1 MMKLG
6 NLIFAFFVLLILTGC
21 TEEERSNYLVV
32 ENDLPSGGPVID
44 ARDGKMAQSIHE
56 IEKYVGAEK
65 FRKFND
71 SLSWYATESM
81 FDMGKIAGKNAS
93 ELVQTVNCIKYT
105 VPAKQE
111 ECFK

>member
-1 MMKLG
+1 MKLR
-6 NLIFAFFVLLILTGC
+6 NLIFTFFMLSILAGC
-21 TEEERSNYLVV
+21 VEEERPNYSVV

-44 ARDGKMAQSIHE
+44 VRDGKMAQSIRE

-65 FRKFND
+65 FRKFNK

-81 FDMGKIAGKNAS
+81 FDMENIAGKNAR
-93 ELVQTVNCIKYT
+93 ELVQTVNCLKYT
-105 VPAKQE
+105 APAKQE